1 MDKLLY
7 LLEKNPRLTNAEL
20 AVMLGLTEEEVTAKV
35 RMYED
40 SGVIKGYRA
49 LIDKEKAHAQT
60 VTALIELKVQPK
72 FGHGFDEVANRI
84 AKLDEVESVYLIS
97 GGYDLCCI
105 VEDKSFEEVAM
116 FVVKRLSPL
125 EDVVSTATNFILK
138 KYKEQGVL
146 FTQKQ
151 KDDRGTISL

>member
-20 AVMLGLTEEEVTAKV
+20 AVMLGLTEEEVAAKV

-72 FGHGFDEVANRI
+72 FGHGLSAAD
-84 AKLDEVESVYLIS
+84 
-97 GGYDLCCI
+97 
-105 VEDKSFEEVAM
+105 M
-116 FVVKRLSPL
+116 TFVVLLRTNRLKRLQCLLLKDFLRLRMLFLPLQTLFLKNIRSREYCSPKSKRMTGGQSHCDKL
-125 EDVVSTATNFILK
+125 
-138 KYKEQGVL
+138 
-146 FTQKQ
+146 
-151 KDDRGTISL
+151 R

>member
-1 MDKLLY
+1 MDRLLY
-7 LLEKNPRLTNAEL
+7 LLETNPRLSNAEL
-20 AVMLGLTEEEVTAKV
+20 AVMLGVTEKEVEEQI
-35 RMYED
+35 RLYEE

-49 LIDKEKAHAQT
+49 LIDKNKAHAQT
-60 VTALIELKVQPK
+60 VTALIEIKVQPK
-72 FGHGFDEVANRI
+72 FGHGFDEVAQRI
-84 AKLDEVESVYLIS
+84 ARLDEVESLYLIS

-138 KYKEQGVL
+138 KYKEQGVS
-146 FTQKQ
+146 FAEKT